1 VTVTAVVLTYNG
13 RELLEIVLPSLAA
26 QTCPGLRLLVVDNGS
41 RDDSLAY
48 LASEWPDVEVV
59 AIPDNVGVT
68 KALNAGLEAAA
79 DAEFVALFNNDM
91 EMEPDCLSEL
101 VRALV
106 EHPEAGS
113 AGAKLVD
120 FHRRDVLDGTGD
132 TLRWTGL
139 ATRRGHGEPN
149 DGRYGEAE
157 AVFGACGGAAL
168 YRREALRQVGLLDE
182 SFFAFSEDV
191 DWALRAQLAGWTCR
205 YVPSAVV
212 YHMGSATIGRGLSD
226 FTAYHLWRNA
236 IWMIVKNY
244 PAEALLKRAPA
255 LAFGF
260 GLNMAAAWWEGKL
273 DVWGRAMRDAFLG
286 LPGALWRRR
295 AVQKTRRVSLAE
307 LDLVITP

>member
-1 VTVTAVVLTYNG
+1 VSVTAVVLTYDG

-26 QTCPGLRLLVVDNGS
+26 QTCPDLRLLVVDNGS
-41 RDDSLAY
+41 RDDSLEY
-48 LASEWPDVEVV
+48 LASHWPAVDVV
-59 AIPDNVGVT
+59 ALPDNVGVT
-68 KALNAGLEAAA
+68 AALNRGLEAAA

-101 VRALV
+101 VRALR

-139 ATRRGHGEPN
+139 ATRRGHGEPD
-149 DGRYGEAE
+149 DGRYSEPE
-157 AVFGACGGAAL
+157 PVFGACGGAAL
-168 YRREALRQVGLLDE
+168 YRRSTLDHVGLLDE

-191 DWALRAQLAGWTCR
+191 DWAMRAQLAGWTCR

-236 IWMIVKNY
+236 IWMIVKDY
-244 PAEALLKRAPA
+244 PAEALVRRAPA

-260 GLNMAAAWWEGKL
+260 AQNLGAAWWDGKL
-273 DVWGRAMRDAFLG
+273 DVWARAMRDAGRG
-286 LPGALWRRR
+286 LPGALKRRR
-295 AVQKTRRVSLAE
+295 AVQRRRRSSLAE
-307 LDLVITP
+307 LDAVISP